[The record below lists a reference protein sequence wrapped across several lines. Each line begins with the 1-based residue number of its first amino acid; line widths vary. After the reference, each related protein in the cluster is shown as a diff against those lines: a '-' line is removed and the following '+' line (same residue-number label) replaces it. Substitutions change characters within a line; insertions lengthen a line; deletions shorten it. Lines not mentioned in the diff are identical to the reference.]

1 MDAYHAPYR
10 KHTRYWTGLLLLSRL
25 GLFLTFAINAN
36 GSENVNLVAVSSVSL
51 ALLAIQ
57 RRVYEHIYRWKDL
70 LESFFILNLGIFSVA
85 TFYLKEESKNASQ
98 FIVSSISVGIAF
110 ISFIAILTYHIYLV
124 FKSASSLWKLY
135 LLPFFQKTRRI
146 FKATS
151 VSEGERVI
159 EGEEKTELHTLPS
172 FSEVGVSDLR
182 EPLLELES
190 KSESQIRAATY

>member
-36 GSENVNLVAVSSVSL
+36 GSESVNLVAVSSVTL

-57 RRVYEHIYRWKDL
+57 RRVYEQRWKDL

-110 ISFIAILTYHIYLV
+110 ITFAGILTYHTCLV
-124 FKSASSLWKLY
+124 LKSASSLWKLH
-135 LLPFFQKTRRI
+135 LLPLVQKSHRI

-151 VSEGERVI
+151 VSEGEGVV
-159 EGEEKTELHTLPS
+159 EGEEKSELHTLPT
-172 FSEVGVSDLR
+172 FSEIGVNLR
-182 EPLLELES
+182 EPLLELEGE
-190 KSESQIRAATY
+190 SESQIRAATY